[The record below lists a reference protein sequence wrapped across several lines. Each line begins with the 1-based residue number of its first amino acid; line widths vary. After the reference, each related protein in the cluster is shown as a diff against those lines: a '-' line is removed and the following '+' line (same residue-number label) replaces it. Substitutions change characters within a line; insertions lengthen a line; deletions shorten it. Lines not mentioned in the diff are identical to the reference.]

1 MMAQINLNLKK
12 SLFNDVYFPLLLDYS
27 KRYEIYYGGAG
38 SGKSVHIAM
47 KLIIKACN
55 SKRKV
60 LVVRKY
66 ATTLKDSVFQLIID
80 TLKKWK
86 IYSYCKINLSTYTIT
101 LPNESVFL
109 FKGMDDSEKI
119 KSITDITDIWCE
131 EATELTL
138 DEYTQ
143 LDLRLRALT
152 DNLQLFCSFNPVS
165 KENWV
170 FKRWFD
176 VKAKYD
182 VANTLILK
190 TTYKDNKFLPQSY
203 IDALEEKI
211 NSNPQYYKVY
221 ALGEFATLEG
231 LVITNWKIEAFDAM
245 ALAASGLEHRAGMD
259 VGYIDKSAILDTLY
273 DREHK
278 TIYVFNEFYKS
289 GCQLSELATAIK
301 DMNLQK
307 TKLYVDNAETRAIQ
321 YFKNEGINAYP
332 CLKGKDSVRGGLMFL
347 QDNLIIVHPSCKSL
361 IMELENFSY
370 IRSKQ
375 TGNFTEDTTH
385 EWSHAIDALRYGFSD
400 IYTNK
405 KLKTLDKSILS
416 L

>member
-1 MMAQINLNLKK
+1 MAQINLKLKK
-12 SLFNDVYFPLLLDYS
+12 SLFNEAYYPLLLDYS

-86 IYSYCKINLSTYTIT
+86 IYTYCKINLSTYTIT

-131 EATELTL
+131 EATELQL

-170 FKRWFD
+170 FKKWFD
-176 VKAKYD
+176 IKAKYD
-182 VANTLILK
+182 AANTMILK
-190 TTYKDNKFLPQSY
+190 TTYKENKFLPQSY

-259 VGYIDKSAILDTLY
+259 LGYIDKSAIINTLY

-289 GCQLSELATAIK
+289 GCQLSELANAIK

-370 IRSKQ
+370 IKSKQ
-375 TGNFTEDTTH
+375 GEFTEATTH